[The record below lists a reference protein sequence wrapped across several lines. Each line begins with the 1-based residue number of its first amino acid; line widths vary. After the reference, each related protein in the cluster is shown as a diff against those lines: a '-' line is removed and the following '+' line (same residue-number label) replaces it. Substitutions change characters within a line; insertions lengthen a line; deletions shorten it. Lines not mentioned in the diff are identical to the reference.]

1 MIRFA
6 AALALATAVGSLPVA
21 AQPAPAALGAAD
33 VMAAMTAA
41 DRMALQSDLAWA
53 GHYNGAIDGEIGSR
67 TIAAIKAFQKSRRGK
82 DTGVLNPQERD
93 DLRAAARKLQH
104 AVGWTQFVDPAT
116 GIHLGLPLKR
126 TPRKIADAG
135 LTTWNSPQDT
145 IQIRLVN
152 RRAPGATTAMLAE
165 REKQTPVGRTI
176 TYAMVKPDAFVLSG
190 TQGLKKFY
198 MRGAL
203 KDDQF
208 RALTILYDQ
217 ATEGTMEPVVIA
229 MSSAFVPFPAGGPVA
244 RPPVEYA
251 TGIMVDANGTILTT
265 AEAVAGC
272 TSIVVGGLGNA
283 DRIAEDKAANLALLR
298 VYGMRGLTAL
308 PLGGDARSGAV
319 EVIGIADPQLQNGAA
334 AVSLLKANA
343 SRDGGGFTLSPA
355 PAAGFSG
362 AAALSGGA
370 FAGVASGA
378 ALIGAGTVRTF
389 LKVHGV
395 TATDSAG
402 EPRAAIVRVICVRK

>member
-6 AALALATAVGSLPVA
+6 AALALTALLASPALTQTAPLSAGDVA
-21 AQPAPAALGAAD
+21 K
-33 VMAAMTAA
+33 AMSETE
-41 DRMALQSDLAWA
+41 RIALQSDLAWA
-53 GHYNGAIDGEIGSR
+53 GHYNGVVDGEVGER
-67 TIAAIKAFQKSRRGK
+67 TIAAIKAFQKSVRGK
-82 DTGVLNPQERD
+82 DTGVLNPQEREV
-93 DLRAAARKLQH
+93 LRGVARKLQRD
-104 AVGWTQFVDPAT
+104 VGWTLVTDPAS
-116 GIHLGLPLKR
+116 GARLGLPLKR
-126 TPRKIADAG
+126 TPRKVADAG
-135 LTTWNSPQDT
+135 LTSWNSPQDT
-145 IQIRLVN
+145 IQIRLTH
-152 RRAPGATTAMLAE
+152 RREPGATAATLAE
-165 REKQTPVGRTI
+165 REKRTPPERKV
-176 TYAMVKPDAFVLSG
+176 TYAAVKPDGFVLSG
-190 TQGLKKFY
+190 MQGLKKVY
-198 MRGAL
+198 VRGAL
-203 KDDQF
+203 KGDQV
-208 RALTILYDQ
+208 RTLTILYDQ

-229 MSSAFVPFPAGGPVA
+229 MSSAFVPFPADSPAA
-244 RPPVEYA
+244 RPPVGYA
-251 TGIMVDANGTILTT
+251 TGIVVDGNGAILTT
-265 AEAVAGC
+265 TEAVAGC
-272 TSIVVGGLGNA
+272 RSIVVAGFGNA
-283 DRIAEDKAANLALLR
+283 DKVAEDKAANLALLR

>member
-1 MIRFA
+1 
-6 AALALATAVGSLPVA
+6 
-21 AQPAPAALGAAD
+21 
-33 VMAAMTAA
+33 
-41 DRMALQSDLAWA
+41 
-53 GHYNGAIDGEIGSR
+53 
-67 TIAAIKAFQKSRRGK
+67 
-82 DTGVLNPQERD
+82 
-93 DLRAAARKLQH
+93 
-104 AVGWTQFVDPAT
+104 
-116 GIHLGLPLKR
+116 
-126 TPRKIADAG
+126 
-135 LTTWNSPQDT
+135 
-145 IQIRLVN
+145 
-152 RRAPGATTAMLAE
+152 
-165 REKQTPVGRTI
+165 
-176 TYAMVKPDAFVLSG
+176 
-190 TQGLKKFY
+190 
-198 MRGAL
+198 
-203 KDDQF
+203 
-208 RALTILYDQ
+208 
-217 ATEGTMEPVVIA
+217 
-229 MSSAFVPFPAGGPVA
+229 MSSAFVPFPAGGPAA

-251 TGIMVDANGTILTT
+251 TGIVVDANGTILTT